1 MRLSPG
7 DFAVISGALRSAA
20 GEMSEALMRA
30 AHSTIVRELR
40 DFCTSILD
48 AGGETVAQAE
58 GTPIQMNSLSAALD
72 WIDDKYGSTPSSRKT
87 RLSSTMRTKT
97 AST

>member
-30 AHSTIVRELR
+30 PT
-40 DFCTSILD
+40 
-48 AGGETVAQAE
+48 AQ
-58 GTPIQMNSLSAALD
+58 P
-72 WIDDKYGSTPSSRKT
+72 R
-87 RLSSTMRTKT
+87 
-97 AST
+97 